1 MAKKRFDV
9 ITELYAEAVKEVTAT
24 PENWMAFLSSACR
37 NYRLPFDEQLLVH
50 VQRPD
55 ATAVLQM
62 EDWNRKF
69 GRWVKRDSK
78 GIAVIDKGAKTMR
91 LKHYFDISD
100 TQEGRYRRLVRPVPL
115 WEVGEKYRQ
124 DVQETLANAF
134 GVSGENL
141 DFVGTIL
148 EAAGNAADDNLAD
161 YLKDILDYRRD
172 SFLEELDEYSVEV
185 QAKSLLSSSIA
196 YMVMVRCGIDTGT
209 YLDTDD
215 FRGVTDFNTPE
226 LVNLFGTATSDV
238 AEMALGEISDTIL
251 KLQKEE
257 KRRNH
262 TFAGGNADRYN
273 EGEKEK
279 NSTSERSFDDERDSI
294 QQAGRLPSAEP
305 YRAGRTG
312 NTPWEVRLTAPEL
325 PEGAALRDILKPA
338 DAREAEP
345 APEGNAGGSAGQ
357 DGADR
362 GGNGEIAGGD
372 GGTESQRPDVVAFDD
387 EQHPAGGGGNRD
399 ERTDLR
405 ITSQEP
411 QAEGVPEAQES
422 EPQAE
427 GGLPTEDKPAE
438 TLEVHDRSSEDS
450 SFPFFGKDE
459 DIKSLLLSTPH
470 LKADKG
476 EIREFFET
484 HEDEKERTEYIKGI
498 FNHEQTEITLEDG
511 RRVGYKTYQNVL
523 HMWEGSYLSRTSQSY
538 FDWGKIAGYFEGMR
552 LLGELKDTMNPLP
565 TVEGQFSLMEDLAE
579 EKTSAFSFSQEIIDT
594 VIKTS
599 ADVKPEKYG
608 IYVYFLKNRTNQQ
621 KADYLKDAYGF
632 VGAYPAITGTGID
645 MLASSEGMRITKD
658 ETEILLKWGKVAKRI
673 DELIAAGRYMTE
685 KEMEYLPEYEKSV
698 LTAEI
703 YHFYTKQPEEVVRP
717 YPYGSEYHA
726 GVKAIRPQIDIP
738 ERVEEILTVMAEVL
752 SNTADYD
759 NRYKFMQK
767 VYRDLTDYRDGKF
780 SLISPI
786 PAETE
791 TPALPEPEPVP
802 GQGGEKAEPE
812 SLAKRLNELYKET
825 DLRGYEA
832 NMEQGESEQETIA
845 QIEKQLLN
853 PDEVGAIL
861 DYLISVQQ
869 ATEPDVAAYQELAG
883 LIGEVQGLPAM
894 HPPYDLQPET
904 VVYIGMEKYEI
915 LSITENMVVLHDL
928 TYPLFTKDMPREE
941 FDRKLRENPANDH
954 LKVKRSMP
962 EPPAENKNTTPLPTE
977 DGQRTDSPNAGKV
990 EIPKETL
997 TAAQRNYR
1005 AVMELAPEVLRGE
1018 TESKSFEAGQSFMP
1032 LTVESVGENRIAI
1045 SHYYTQNGDS
1055 FADPDMEFVFDHE
1068 AKTLNARTFQQDN
1081 LNRFEQVVID
1091 GVVDEALESELNDFA
1106 SQWFKNIREQG
1117 YLPTREEKQLS
1128 ESDVPIGTKLVI
1140 DDRRFS
1146 VDSVD
1151 ILNGTV
1157 SLKDLTFQSG
1167 TGFPVFRSEPIQLVF
1182 DLIQGQEDT
1191 PEKESGA
1198 QADLAPAWEQKKPA
1212 GRVRG
1217 FDLHPEIPKEQRSQY
1232 RITNDELGYGTPK
1245 EKFRANIAAI
1255 QLLKKCEDEDRYATP
1270 DEQEILSKYVGW
1282 GGLSDAFDETKSAW
1296 GYEYLELK
1304 TVLTPE
1310 EYAAARQSTL
1320 TAFYTPPVVI
1330 RAMYQALENMGLR
1343 SGNILEPSCA
1353 VGNFIG
1359 MKPESL
1365 SDCKIY
1371 GVEIDSISGRIAGQL
1386 YQNSTVAV
1394 QGYEEAQLPDSF
1406 FDVAIGNVP
1415 FGQFKLS
1422 DKRYD
1427 RHNFLVHDYF
1437 FAKTLD
1443 KVRPGGVIAFITSSG
1458 TMDKKNPAIR
1468 KYIAQRAELLGA
1480 IRLPNDTFKKNAGT
1494 EVTSDILFLQKRDR
1508 MVETEPDWLY
1518 LDTDEN
1524 GITQNRYFVEHPEM
1538 VLGEMVMESTKYG
1551 MDSTC
1556 RPYGDASLET
1566 LLAGAVENIQ
1576 AEIAEQETDELV
1588 EEEDNSIPADP
1599 SVANFSFTVSDG
1611 KIYYRENSRMKPVDL
1626 SVTGANRVK
1635 GMVAIRDCVRELIAY
1650 QTEGYADTVIEGQ
1663 QRKLNHLYDTFQK
1676 KYGILNARANSMV
1689 FSDDNS
1695 YPLLCSLEI
1704 VAEDGV
1710 HARKADM
1717 FHKRTI
1723 KPHQA
1728 VTKVDTASEA
1738 LSLSLSE
1745 KARVDMDYMCS
1756 LTGKSAEEIEQEL
1769 SGVIFRLPDVA
1780 GGESK
1785 FVSEDEYLS
1794 GNVREKLKEAKL
1806 AAQAS
1811 GVYRSN
1817 VEALEKVQPKD
1828 LTASEIS
1835 VRLGATWIPISDV
1848 SEFMFQLLDTPNY
1861 NRWNIKIH
1869 FSKFTGEWNIEG
1881 KSNDKG
1887 NPKANNAY
1895 GTHRVN
1901 AYKIIEDTL
1910 NLRDTRVYDYIPTED
1925 GKKKA
1930 VLNKEETAIAQGKQD
1945 LIKQAFQDW
1954 IWQNPERRQRLTAY
1968 YNENFN
1974 AIRPREYDGS
1984 HLNFYGMNPEIKL
1997 RQHQK
2002 NGAARI
2008 IYGGNSLLA
2017 YVVGA
2022 GKTYTMVAAAMEC
2035 KRLGLCNKSMIVVPN
2050 HIIEQFAAEWLQLYP
2065 AANLLVAT
2073 KKDFETKN
2081 RKKFCA
2087 RIATS
2092 DIDAV
2097 IIGHSQ
2103 FEKIPLSIERQQRML
2118 EEQIEEIID
2127 GIAEAKL
2134 NGGSRFTI
2142 KQMEKSKKSLQTKL
2156 SKLNDQSRK
2165 DDVVFF
2171 EELGV
2176 DRLFVDEADG
2186 YKNLYLYTKMRNVG
2200 GIAQTEAQKSSD
2212 MFMKCRYLDG
2222 ITGGKGVIF
2231 ATGTPV
2237 SNSMVELY
2245 TMQRYL
2251 QYNTLVRNHLQHF
2264 DAWASTFGETVSA
2277 IELAPE
2283 GSGYRMK
2290 TRFAKFYN
2298 LPELMMMFRE
2308 VADIQTADMLNL
2320 PVPEA
2325 EYKVVAVKP
2334 SEIQKDMVQTLGE
2347 RAERVRNGIVN
2358 PMQDNMLL
2366 ITNDGRKLA
2375 LDQRLTNEMLPD
2387 EPESKVNACVNEVYR
2402 FWEEGKEQK
2411 LTQLLFCD
2419 LSTPK
2424 NDGTFS
2430 VYNDVRDKLIAK
2442 GIPPQEIEFIHDA
2455 NTEVKKKELFS
2466 KVRRGAVRILMGS
2479 TFKMGA
2485 GTNVQ
2490 NLIIASHDLDCPW
2503 RPRDLEQR
2511 GGRTIRQGNQNKK
2524 VFIVRY
2530 VTEGTFDAYMYQMIE
2545 NKQKFISQ
2553 IMTSKSPARTIED
2566 IDEVALS
2573 YAEIKALAT
2582 GNPYIKEKMD
2592 LDIQVSKLQLLK
2604 QSFLSQRYEMEDKV
2618 TKYYPMEIKRQSQ
2631 QILEYQ
2637 QDIEQVKTHTPQDRD
2652 TFPPMQI
2659 NGVTYGEKKEAGQA
2673 IIAACKAMSSP
2684 DPVPLGAYRGLAME
2698 LSYNTFSKDFVISLQ
2713 GKRAHHVT
2721 LGTDIHGNITRL
2733 DNEIEKFGDNLSRC
2747 EERLETL
2754 KAQLENAKIEAVK
2767 EFPKEQELAE
2777 KTARLGELNALLD
2790 MDKKEN
2796 IVLDV
2801 EPEEEET
2808 EPEKGSKDRE
2818 R

>member
-1 MAKKRFDV
+1 MARMKNSRFAHRYV
-9 ITELYAEAVKEVTAT
+9 PPAVFA
-24 PENWMAFLSSACR
+24 PI
-37 NYRLPFDEQLLVH
+37 LLF
-50 VQRPD
+50 
-55 ATAVLQM
+55 VL
-62 EDWNRKF
+62 NF
-69 GRWVKRDSK
+69 
-78 GIAVIDKGAKTMR
+78 
-91 LKHYFDISD
+91 
-100 TQEGRYRRLVRPVPL
+100 VPS
-115 WEVGEKYRQ
+115 Y
-124 DVQETLANAF
+124 
-134 GVSGENL
+134 
-141 DFVGTIL
+141 
-148 EAAGNAADDNLAD
+148 
-161 YLKDILDYRRD
+161 
-172 SFLEELDEYSVEV
+172 
-185 QAKSLLSSSIA
+185 
-196 YMVMVRCGIDTGT
+196 
-209 YLDTDD
+209 
-215 FRGVTDFNTPE
+215 
-226 LVNLFGTATSDV
+226 DV
-238 AEMALGEISDTIL
+238 A
-251 KLQKEE
+251 
-257 KRRNH
+257 
-262 TFAGGNADRYN
+262 
-273 EGEKEK
+273 
-279 NSTSERSFDDERDSI
+279 
-294 QQAGRLPSAEP
+294 P
-305 YRAGRTG
+305 
-312 NTPWEVRLTAPEL
+312 V
-325 PEGAALRDILKPA
+325 
-338 DAREAEP
+338 
-345 APEGNAGGSAGQ
+345 
-357 DGADR
+357 
-362 GGNGEIAGGD
+362 
-372 GGTESQRPDVVAFDD
+372 D

-399 ERTDLR
+399 ERAGLR
-405 ITSQEP
+405 LTSEETEP
-411 QAEGVPEAQES
+411 QAEGEPEEQEP
-422 EPQAE
+422 EPQAD
-427 GGLPTEDKPAE
+427 GKTQAEDKPAE
-438 TLEVHDRSSEDS
+438 TLEWHDRSSEDS
-450 SFPFFGKDE
+450 SLPFFHKDE
-459 DIKSLLLSTPH
+459 DIKSLLLSAPH
-470 LKADKG
+470 LKAGKE
-476 EIREFFET
+476 EIRAFLES
-484 HEDEKERTEYIKGI
+484 HEDKKERTEYIKGI
-498 FNHEQTEITLEDG
+498 FNNEQTEITLEDG

-523 HMWEGSYLSRTSQSY
+523 HMWEGNYASRTSQSY
-538 FDWGKIAGYFEGMR
+538 FDWGVIAGYFEGMR
-552 LLGELKDTMNPLP
+552 ILGELKDRMNPLP
-565 TVEGQFSLMEDLAE
+565 TVEGQLSLLEDLAE

-599 ADVKPEKYG
+599 SDVKPGKYG
-608 IYVYFLKNRTNQQ
+608 IYVYFLKNRTSQQ

-632 VGAYPAITGTGID
+632 VGAYPVIVGTGID
-645 MLASSEGMRITKD
+645 MLASSEGMRITKG

-698 LTAEI
+698 LVAEI
-703 YHFYTKQPEEVVRP
+703 YHFYTKLPEEVVRP
-717 YPYGSEYHA
+717 YPIGAEYHA
-726 GVKAIRPQIDIP
+726 GVKAIRPQIDSP
-738 ERVEEILTVMAEVL
+738 ERVEEILSVMAEVL
-752 SNTADYD
+752 NNTADFD

-767 VYRDLTDYRDGKF
+767 AYRDLADYRDGKF

-791 TPALPEPEPVP
+791 TPPLPETEPP
-802 GQGGEKAEPE
+802 IPLEEDKAEPD
-812 SLAKRLNELYKET
+812 SLAERLNELYKET
-825 DLRGYEA
+825 DLRAYEA
-832 NMEQGESEQETIA
+832 NIEQGESEQETIA
-845 QIEKQLLN
+845 QIEKQLSN
-853 PDEVGAIL
+853 PDEVMAIL

-869 ATEPDVAAYQELAG
+869 ATEPGVEAYQELAG
-883 LIGEVQGLPAM
+883 LIEEVQALPAM
-894 HPPYDLQPET
+894 NPPYDLQPET

-915 LSITENMVVLHDL
+915 LTMTDSMVVLHDL

-954 LKVKRSMP
+954 LKTKRPLP
-962 EPPAENKNTTPLPTE
+962 EPPAEKKNTEPLPAG
-977 DGQRTDSPNAGKV
+977 DGQGTASPNAEKEGK
-990 EIPKETL
+990 
-997 TAAQRNYR
+997 Q
-1005 AVMELAPEVLRGE
+1005 
-1018 TESKSFEAGQSFMP
+1018 F
-1032 LTVESVGENRIAI
+1032 
-1045 SHYYTQNGDS
+1045 
-1055 FADPDMEFVFDHE
+1055 
-1068 AKTLNARTFQQDN
+1068 
-1081 LNRFEQVVID
+1081 
-1091 GVVDEALESELNDFA
+1091 
-1106 SQWFKNIREQG
+1106 
-1117 YLPTREEKQLS
+1117 S
-1128 ESDVPIGTKLVI
+1128 ESDVPIGTEIII
-1140 DDRRFS
+1140 DGRRFS

-1151 ILNGTV
+1151 MEHGTV
-1157 SLKDLTFQSG
+1157 SLKDLTFQIG

-1182 DLIQGQEDT
+1182 DLIQGQKDT
-1191 PEKESGA
+1191 TQKESGEQVDTPQKESSE
-1198 QADLAPAWEQKKPA
+1198 QADLAPAWEKKKPA
-1212 GRVRG
+1212 GRIRG
-1217 FDLHPEIPKEQRSQY
+1217 FDLHPEIPQEQRSQY
-1232 RITNDELGYGTPK
+1232 KITNDELGHGTPK

-1270 DEQEILSKYVGW
+1270 EEQEILSKYVGW
-1282 GGLSDAFDETKSAW
+1282 GGLADAFDETKSAW

-1330 RAMYQALENMGLR
+1330 RAMYQALENMGLK

-1353 VGNFIG
+1353 VGNFMG

-1371 GVEIDSISGRIAGQL
+1371 GVEVDSISGRIAGQL
-1386 YQNSTVAV
+1386 YQKTTVAV
-1394 QGYEEAQLPDSF
+1394 QGYEEAELPDSF
-1406 FDVAIGNVP
+1406 LDVAIGNVP

-1422 DKRYD
+1422 DRRYD
-1427 RHNFLVHDYF
+1427 KNNFLVHDYF

-1518 LDTDEN
+1518 LDVDEN

-1551 MDSTC
+1551 MDSAC
-1556 RPYGDASLET
+1556 RPYEDASLET

-1576 AEIAEQETDELV
+1576 AEIAEYETDELV

-1599 SVANFSFTVSDG
+1599 SVANFSFTVYDG
-1611 KIYYRENSRMKPVDL
+1611 KIYYRENSRMKPVEL
-1626 SVTGANRVK
+1626 SVTAANRVK
-1635 GMVAIRDCVRELIAY
+1635 GMAAIRDCVRELIAY
-1650 QTEGYADTVIEGQ
+1650 QTEGYADTVIEEQ
-1663 QRKLNHLYDTFQK
+1663 QRKLNQLYDAFQK

-1704 VAEDGV
+1704 VAEDGI

-1756 LTGKSAEEIEQEL
+1756 LTGKSAEEIEREL
-1769 SGVIFRLPDVA
+1769 SGVIFRLPNVA
-1780 GGESK
+1780 GGEPE

-1806 AAQAS
+1806 AALAS
-1811 GVYRSN
+1811 EAYQSN

-1895 GTHRVN
+1895 GTHRAN

-2103 FEKIPLSIERQQRML
+2103 FEKVPLSTERQQRML

-2127 GIAEAKL
+2127 GIAEAKC

-2290 TRFAKFYN
+2290 TRFARFYN

-2347 RAERVRNGIVN
+2347 RAERVRNGMVN

-2455 NTEVKKKELFS
+2455 NTEVRKKELFS

-2631 QILEYQ
+2631 WIVEYQ
-2637 QDIEQVKTHTPQDRD
+2637 QDIEQVKAHTPPDRD

-2659 NGVTYGEKKEAGQA
+2659 NGVTYGEKKEAG
-2673 IIAACKAMSSP
+2673 
-2684 DPVPLGAYRGLAME
+2684 R
-2698 LSYNTFSKDFVISLQ
+2698 
-2713 GKRAHHVT
+2713 
-2721 LGTDIHGNITRL
+2721 RL
-2733 DNEIEKFGDNLSRC
+2733 LRP
-2747 EERLETL
+2747 
-2754 KAQLENAKIEAVK
+2754 AK
-2767 EFPKEQELAE
+2767 P
-2777 KTARLGELNALLD
+2777 
-2790 MDKKEN
+2790 
-2796 IVLDV
+2796 
-2801 EPEEEET
+2801 
-2808 EPEKGSKDRE
+2808 
-2818 R
+2818 

>member
-24 PENWMAFLSSACR
+24 PENWMAFLKSACR

-78 GIAVIDKGAKTMR
+78 GIAVIDKNAKTMR

-115 WEVGEKYRQ
+115 WEVGEQYRQ

-134 GVSGENL
+134 GVSGEML
-141 DFVGTIL
+141 DLAGTIL
-148 EAAGNAADDNLAD
+148 EAAGNAADDNIAD
-161 YLKDILDYRRD
+161 YLKDILDYRKD
-172 SFLEELDEYSVEV
+172 SFLEGLDEYSVEV

-196 YMVMVRCGIDTGT
+196 YMVMVRCGIDTET
-209 YLDTDD
+209 YLDKDD
-215 FRGVTDFNTPE
+215 FRNITDFNTPE
-226 LVNLFGTATSDV
+226 LVNIFGTATSDV

-257 KRRNH
+257 KRKNR
-262 TFAGGNADRYN
+262 TFAGENAGRYN

-279 NSTSERSFDDERDSI
+279 NSTSERGFDDERNSL
-294 QQAGRLPSAEP
+294 QQAGRIPSAGHH
-305 YRAGRTG
+305 RAGRTG
-312 NTPWEVRLTAPEL
+312 NTRWEVRLTAPEL
-325 PEGAALRDILKPA
+325 PEGAALRDIPEPA
-338 DAREAEP
+338 DARETEP
-345 APEGNAGGSAGQ
+345 APEGNAGGGAGQ

-362 GGNGEIAGGD
+362 VGDGEIAGGD
-372 GGTESQRPDVVAFDD
+372 GGTESERPDDVAPVD

-399 ERTDLR
+399 ERTGLR
-405 ITSQEP
+405 LTSEEP
-411 QAEGVPEAQES
+411 QTQTEGSLSAEGEPEAQEP
-422 EPQAE
+422 EPQAD
-427 GGLPTEDKPAE
+427 GKMQAEDKLAE
-438 TLEVHDRSSEDS
+438 TLEWHDRSSEDS
-450 SFPFFGKDE
+450 SFPFFHKDE
-459 DIKSLLLSTPH
+459 DIKSLLLSAPH
-470 LKADKG
+470 LKAGKE
-476 EIREFFET
+476 EIRAFFES
-484 HEDEKERTEYIKGI
+484 HEDKKERTEYIKGI
-498 FNHEQTEITLEDG
+498 FNNEQTEVTLEDG
-511 RRVGYKTYQNVL
+511 RIVGYKTYQNVL
-523 HMWEGSYLSRTSQSY
+523 HMWEGNYASRTSQAY
-538 FDWGKIAGYFEGMR
+538 YDWGVIAGYFEGMR
-552 LLGELKDTMNPLP
+552 LLGELKDKMNPLP
-565 TVEGQFSLMEDLAE
+565 TVEGQLSLLGDLAE

-594 VIKTS
+594 VIKSSTY
-599 ADVKPEKYG
+599 VKPGKYG
-608 IYVYFLKNRTNQQ
+608 IYVYFLKDRTNQQ

-632 VGAYPAITGTGID
+632 VGAYPVIAGTGID
-645 MLASSEGMRITKD
+645 MLASSEGMRITKG

-698 LTAEI
+698 LVAEI
-703 YHFYTKQPEEVVRP
+703 YHFYANQPEEVVRP
-717 YPYGSEYHA
+717 YPFGSEYHA
-726 GVKAIRPQIDIP
+726 GMKAIRPQIDSP
-738 ERVEEILTVMAEVL
+738 ERVEEILSVMVEVL
-752 SNTADYD
+752 NNTADFD
-759 NRYKFMQK
+759 HRYKFMQK
-767 VYRDLTDYRDGKF
+767 VYHDLADYRDGKF

-791 TPALPEPEPVP
+791 APPLPEPEPP
-802 GQGGEKAEPE
+802 QPSEGKEAEPD
-812 SLAKRLNELYKET
+812 SLVKRLNELYKET
-825 DLRGYEA
+825 DLRAYEA
-832 NMEQGESEQETIA
+832 NIEQGESEQEVIE
-845 QIEKQLLN
+845 QIEKQLSS
-853 PDEVGAIL
+853 PDEVMVIL

-869 ATEPDVAAYQELAG
+869 ATEPDVEAYQELAG
-883 LIGEVQGLPAM
+883 LIEEVQALPAM
-894 HPPYDLQPET
+894 NPPYDLQPET

-915 LSITENMVVLHDL
+915 LTMTDSMVVLHDL

-954 LKVKRSMP
+954 LKIRRPLP
-962 EPPAENKNTTPLPTE
+962 EPPAEKKNMEPLPAGG
-977 DGQRTDSPNAGKV
+977 GQGTDSPNAEK
-990 EIPKETL
+990 
-997 TAAQRNYR
+997 
-1005 AVMELAPEVLRGE
+1005 
-1018 TESKSFEAGQSFMP
+1018 
-1032 LTVESVGENRIAI
+1032 
-1045 SHYYTQNGDS
+1045 
-1055 FADPDMEFVFDHE
+1055 
-1068 AKTLNARTFQQDN
+1068 
-1081 LNRFEQVVID
+1081 
-1091 GVVDEALESELNDFA
+1091 
-1106 SQWFKNIREQG
+1106 
-1117 YLPTREEKQLS
+1117 EEKQLS
-1128 ESDVPIGTKLVI
+1128 ESDIPIGTEIVI
-1140 DDRRFS
+1140 DDRRFF

-1151 ILNGTV
+1151 MEHGTV

-1167 TGFPVFRSEPIQLVF
+1167 TGFPVFRSDPIQLVF
-1182 DLIQGQEDT
+1182 DLIQGQKDSAQ
-1191 PEKESGA
+1191 KESGVQVDTLEKEGSE
-1198 QADLAPAWEQKKPA
+1198 QADLAPAWEKKKPA
-1212 GRVRG
+1212 GRIRS
-1217 FDLHPEIPKEQRSQY
+1217 FDLHPEIPQEQRSQF
-1232 RITNDELGYGTPK
+1232 RITNDELGHGTPK

-1270 DEQEILSKYVGW
+1270 KEQETLAKYVGW
-1282 GGLSDAFDETKSAW
+1282 GGLADAFDETKSAW

-1330 RAMYQALENMGLR
+1330 RAMYQALENMGLK

-1386 YQNSTVAV
+1386 YQKSTVAV
-1394 QGYEEAQLPDSF
+1394 QGYEEAELPDSF

-1422 DKRYD
+1422 DRRYD
-1427 RHNFLVHDYF
+1427 KNNFLVHDYF

-1518 LDTDEN
+1518 LDVDEN

-1551 MDSTC
+1551 MDSAC
-1556 RPYGDASLET
+1556 RPYEEASLET

-1576 AEIAEQETDELV
+1576 AEIAEYETNELV

-1599 SVANFSFTVSDG
+1599 SVANFSFTVYDG
-1611 KIYYRENSRMKPVDL
+1611 KIYYRENSRMKPVEL
-1626 SVTGANRVK
+1626 SVTAANRVK
-1635 GMVAIRDCVRELIAY
+1635 GMAAIRDCVRELIAY
-1650 QTEGYADTVIEGQ
+1650 QTEGYDDTVIEEQ
-1663 QRKLNHLYDTFQK
+1663 QRKLNQLYDAFQK

-1704 VAEDGV
+1704 VAEDGI

-1756 LTGKSAEEIEQEL
+1756 LTGKNAEEIEREL
-1769 SGVIFRLPDVA
+1769 SGVIFRLPNVA
-1780 GGESK
+1780 GGEPE

-1806 AAQAS
+1806 AALAS
-1811 GVYRSN
+1811 ETYQSN

-1835 VRLGATWIPISDV
+1835 VRLGATWIPISDI

-1861 NRWNIKIH
+1861 SRWNIKIH

-1881 KSNDKG
+1881 KINDKG

-2002 NGAARI
+2002 NGVARI

-2065 AANLLVAT
+2065 AANLLVVT

-2103 FEKIPLSIERQQRML
+2103 FEKIPLSLERQQRML

-2127 GIAEAKL
+2127 GIAEAKR

-2171 EELGV
+2171 EELGI

-2251 QYNTLVRNHLQHF
+2251 QYNTLVQKNLQHF

-2347 RAERVRNGIVN
+2347 RAERVRNGMVN

-2430 VYNDVRDKLIAK
+2430 VYNDVRDKLVAK

-2631 QILEYQ
+2631 WIVEYQ
-2637 QDIEQVKTHTPQDRD
+2637 QDIEQVKEHTPPDRD

-2673 IIAACKAMSSP
+2673 IIAACKAMTSP

-2698 LSYNTFSKDFVISLQ
+2698 LSYSTFSKEFVITLQ
-2713 GKRAHHVT
+2713 GKRAYHVT

-2754 KAQLENAKIEAVK
+2754 KTQLENAKIEAVK

-2796 IVLDV
+2796 IVLDC

>member
-1 MAKKRFDV
+1 MAKKRFDI

-141 DFVGTIL
+141 DFAGTIL

-185 QAKSLLSSSIA
+185 QTKSLLSSSIA

-215 FRGVTDFNTPE
+215 FRGITDFNAPE

-257 KRRNH
+257 KRKER

-273 EGEKEK
+273 ESGKEK

-305 YRAGRTG
+305 HRTGRTG
-312 NTPWEVRLTAPEL
+312 STPWEVRLTAPEL
-325 PEGAALRDILKPA
+325 PEGAALRDIPKPA

-362 GGNGEIAGGD
+362 SGDGEVAGGD
-372 GGTESQRPDVVAFDD
+372 GGTESQRPDVVAFND

-427 GGLPTEDKPAE
+427 GGLPTENMPAE

-450 SFPFFGKDE
+450 SFPFFHKDE

-484 HEDEKERTEYIKGI
+484 HEDKKERTEYIKGI

-565 TVEGQFSLMEDLAE
+565 TVGGQLSLLEDLAE

-599 ADVKPEKYG
+599 ADVKPGKYG

-698 LTAEI
+698 LTAGI
-703 YHFYTKQPEEVVRP
+703 YHFYMKQPEEVVRP
-717 YPYGSEYHA
+717 YPYGAEYHA
-726 GVKAIRPQIDIP
+726 GVKAIRPQLDSP

-752 SNTADYD
+752 SNIADYD
-759 NRYKFMQK
+759 KRYKFMQK

-780 SLISPI
+780 SLISPT

-791 TPALPEPEPVP
+791 TPALPEPEPEPEPVP

-812 SLAKRLNELYKET
+812 SLAERLNKLYKET

-883 LIGEVQGLPAM
+883 LIREVQGLPAM

-915 LSITENMVVLHDL
+915 LSITDNMVVLHDL

-954 LKVKRSMP
+954 LRVKRSLP
-962 EPPAENKNTTPLPTE
+962 EPPAENKNTNPLPTE
-977 DGQRTDSPNAGKV
+977 DGQGTDSPNAGKE
-990 EIPKETL
+990 EIPEKDL

-1018 TESKSFEAGQSFMP
+1018 MESKSFEAGQSFMP

-1128 ESDVPIGTKLVI
+1128 ESDIPIET
-1140 DDRRFS
+1140 
-1146 VDSVD
+1146 
-1151 ILNGTV
+1151 
-1157 SLKDLTFQSG
+1157 
-1167 TGFPVFRSEPIQLVF
+1167 
-1182 DLIQGQEDT
+1182 
-1191 PEKESGA
+1191 EKESGA
-1198 QADLAPAWEQKKPA
+1198 QADLAPAWEKKKPA
-1212 GRVRG
+1212 GRIRG

-1330 RAMYQALENMGLR
+1330 RAMYQALENMGLK

-1365 SDCKIY
+1365 SDCKVY

-1386 YQNSTVAV
+1386 YQKSTVAV
-1394 QGYEEAQLPDSF
+1394 QGYEEAELPDSF

-1422 DKRYD
+1422 DRRYD
-1427 RHNFLVHDYF
+1427 KNNFLVHDYF

-1599 SVANFSFTVSDG
+1599 SVANFSFTVFDG
-1611 KIYYRENSRMKPVDL
+1611 KIYYRENSRMKPVEL

-1663 QRKLNHLYDTFQK
+1663 QRKLNQLYDTFQK

-1780 GGESK
+1780 GGEPK

-1811 GVYRSN
+1811 EAYQSN
-1817 VEALEKVQPKD
+1817 VAALEKVQPKD

-1954 IWQNPERRQRLTAY
+1954 IWQNPERRQRLTAF

-2103 FEKIPLSIERQQRML
+2103 FEKVPLSIERQQRML

-2127 GIAEAKL
+2127 GIAEAKH

-2142 KQMEKSKKSLQTKL
+2142 KQMEKTKKSLQTKL

-2171 EELGV
+2171 EELGI

-2251 QYNTLVRNHLQHF
+2251 QYNTLVKNHLQHF

-2347 RAERVRNGIVN
+2347 RAERVRNGMVN

-2631 QILEYQ
+2631 QIVEYQ
-2637 QDIEQVKTHTPQDRD
+2637 QDIEQVKAHTPPDRD

-2698 LSYNTFSKDFVISLQ
+2698 LSYSTFSKDFVITLQ

>member
-1 MAKKRFDV
+1 LAKKRFDV

-141 DFVGTIL
+141 DFAGTIL

-185 QAKSLLSSSIA
+185 LSKSLLSNSIA

-215 FRGVTDFNTPE
+215 FRGITDFNTPE

-257 KRRNH
+257 KRRER

-273 EGEKEK
+273 ESGKEK

-305 YRAGRTG
+305 HRAGRTG
-312 NTPWEVRLTAPEL
+312 STPWEVRLTAPEL

-422 EPQAE
+422 EPQAD

-470 LKADKG
+470 LKADKE
-476 EIREFFET
+476 EIREFFEV
-484 HEDEKERTEYIKGI
+484 HEDKKERTEYIKGI

-538 FDWGKIAGYFEGMR
+538 FDWGVIAGYFEGMR

-565 TVEGQFSLMEDLAE
+565 TVGGQLSLLEDLAE
-579 EKTSAFSFSQEIIDT
+579 EKTSAFSFSQEIIDA
-594 VIKTS
+594 VIKS
-599 ADVKPEKYG
+599 GSRVESGKYR
-608 IYVYFLKNRTNQQ
+608 IYSYFLKKHTNQE
-621 KADYLKDAYGF
+621 KADFLKKEYGF
-632 VGAYPAITGTGID
+632 VGAYPVIIGTGID
-645 MLASSEGMRITKD
+645 MLASGKGIQITKN
-658 ETEILLKWGKVAKRI
+658 ETQLLLNWGKVAKRI

-685 KEMEYLPEYEKSV
+685 KEMEYLPEYEKAV
-698 LTAEI
+698 LVAEI
-703 YHFYTKQPEEVVRP
+703 YHFYTNQPEEVVRP
-717 YPYGSEYHA
+717 YPIGSDYYA
-726 GVKAIRPQIDIP
+726 GVKAVRPQLDSP

-752 SNTADYD
+752 SNTADFD
-759 NRYKFMQK
+759 RHYKFMQR
-767 VYRDLTDYRDGKF
+767 VYRDLTDYRDGKY
-780 SLISPI
+780 SLFSPI

-791 TPALPEPEPVP
+791 TPSLPEPKPEPEPVP

-812 SLAKRLNELYKET
+812 SLAERLNELYKET

-869 ATEPDVAAYQELAG
+869 ATEPDVVAYQELAG
-883 LIGEVQGLPAM
+883 LIEEVQGLPAM

-915 LSITENMVVLHDL
+915 LSITDNMVVLHDL

-954 LKVKRSMP
+954 LKVKRPLP
-962 EPPAENKNTTPLPTE
+962 EPPAENKNTNPLPTE
-977 DGQRTDSPNAGKV
+977 DGQGTDSPNAGKE
-990 EIPKETL
+990 EIPEKDL

-1081 LNRFEQVVID
+1081 LNRFEQVVTD
-1091 GVVDEALESELNDFA
+1091 GIVDKALESELNDFA

-1117 YLPTREEKQLS
+1117 YLPTREDKQLS
-1128 ESDVPIGTKLVI
+1128 ESDVPIGTELVI

-1146 VDSVD
+1146 IDSVD

-1212 GRVRG
+1212 GRIRG

-1371 GVEIDSISGRIAGQL
+1371 GVEVDSISGRIAGQL

-1556 RPYGDASLET
+1556 RPYEDASLET

-1599 SVANFSFTVSDG
+1599 SVANFSFTIYDG
-1611 KIYYRENSRMKPVDL
+1611 KIYYRENSRMKPVEL

-1780 GGESK
+1780 GGEPK

-1811 GVYRSN
+1811 GVYQSN

-1954 IWQNPERRQRLTAY
+1954 IWQNPERRQRLTAF

-2118 EEQIEEIID
+2118 EEQIDEIID
-2127 GIAEAKL
+2127 GIAEAKR

-2231 ATGTPV
+2231 ATGTPK
-2237 SNSMVELY
+2237 
-2245 TMQRYL
+2245 
-2251 QYNTLVRNHLQHF
+2251 
-2264 DAWASTFGETVSA
+2264 G
-2277 IELAPE
+2277 
-2283 GSGYRMK
+2283 
-2290 TRFAKFYN
+2290 
-2298 LPELMMMFRE
+2298 
-2308 VADIQTADMLNL
+2308 
-2320 PVPEA
+2320 
-2325 EYKVVAVKP
+2325 
-2334 SEIQKDMVQTLGE
+2334 
-2347 RAERVRNGIVN
+2347 
-2358 PMQDNMLL
+2358 
-2366 ITNDGRKLA
+2366 
-2375 LDQRLTNEMLPD
+2375 
-2387 EPESKVNACVNEVYR
+2387 
-2402 FWEEGKEQK
+2402 
-2411 LTQLLFCD
+2411 
-2419 LSTPK
+2419 TP
-2424 NDGTFS
+2424 
-2430 VYNDVRDKLIAK
+2430 
-2442 GIPPQEIEFIHDA
+2442 
-2455 NTEVKKKELFS
+2455 
-2466 KVRRGAVRILMGS
+2466 
-2479 TFKMGA
+2479 
-2485 GTNVQ
+2485 
-2490 NLIIASHDLDCPW
+2490 
-2503 RPRDLEQR
+2503 
-2511 GGRTIRQGNQNKK
+2511 
-2524 VFIVRY
+2524 
-2530 VTEGTFDAYMYQMIE
+2530 
-2545 NKQKFISQ
+2545 
-2553 IMTSKSPARTIED
+2553 
-2566 IDEVALS
+2566 
-2573 YAEIKALAT
+2573 
-2582 GNPYIKEKMD
+2582 
-2592 LDIQVSKLQLLK
+2592 
-2604 QSFLSQRYEMEDKV
+2604 
-2618 TKYYPMEIKRQSQ
+2618 
-2631 QILEYQ
+2631 
-2637 QDIEQVKTHTPQDRD
+2637 
-2652 TFPPMQI
+2652 
-2659 NGVTYGEKKEAGQA
+2659 
-2673 IIAACKAMSSP
+2673 
-2684 DPVPLGAYRGLAME
+2684 
-2698 LSYNTFSKDFVISLQ
+2698 
-2713 GKRAHHVT
+2713 
-2721 LGTDIHGNITRL
+2721 
-2733 DNEIEKFGDNLSRC
+2733 
-2747 EERLETL
+2747 
-2754 KAQLENAKIEAVK
+2754 
-2767 EFPKEQELAE
+2767 
-2777 KTARLGELNALLD
+2777 
-2790 MDKKEN
+2790 
-2796 IVLDV
+2796 
-2801 EPEEEET
+2801 
-2808 EPEKGSKDRE
+2808 
-2818 R
+2818 

>member
-78 GIAVIDKGAKTMR
+78 GIAVIDKNAKTMR

-115 WEVGEKYRQ
+115 WEVGEQYRQ

-134 GVSGENL
+134 GVSGEML
-141 DFVGTIL
+141 DLAGTIL
-148 EAAGNAADDNLAD
+148 EAAGNAADDNIAD
-161 YLKDILDYRRD
+161 YLKDILDYRKD
-172 SFLEELDEYSVEV
+172 SFLEGLDEYSVEV

-196 YMVMVRCGIDTGT
+196 YMVMVRCGIDTET
-209 YLDTDD
+209 YLDKDD
-215 FRGVTDFNTPE
+215 FRNITDFNTPE

-257 KRRNH
+257 KRKNR
-262 TFAGGNADRYN
+262 TFAGENAGRYN

-279 NSTSERSFDDERDSI
+279 NSTSERGFDDERNSI
-294 QQAGRLPSAEP
+294 QQAGRIPSAGHHST
-305 YRAGRTG
+305 GRTG
-312 NTPWEVRLTAPEL
+312 NTRWEVRLTAPEL
-325 PEGAALRDILKPA
+325 PEGTALRDIPKPA

-345 APEGNAGGSAGQ
+345 APERNAGGGAGQ

-362 GGNGEIAGGD
+362 VGDGKVAGGD
-372 GGTESQRPDVVAFDD
+372 GGTEGERPDDVAPVD

-399 ERTDLR
+399 ERTGLR
-405 ITSQEP
+405 LTSEEPEP
-411 QAEGVPEAQES
+411 QADGEM
-422 EPQAE
+422 QA
-427 GGLPTEDKPAE
+427 EDKPAE
-438 TLEVHDRSSEDS
+438 TLEWHDRSSEDS
-450 SFPFFGKDE
+450 SFPFFHKDE
-459 DIKSLLLSTPH
+459 DIKSLLLSAPH
-470 LKADKG
+470 LKADKE
-476 EIREFFET
+476 EIRAFFES
-484 HEDEKERTEYIKGI
+484 HEDKKEQTEYIKGI
-498 FNHEQTEITLEDG
+498 FNNEQTEITLEDG
-511 RRVGYKTYQNVL
+511 RIVGYKTYQNVL
-523 HMWEGSYLSRTSQSY
+523 HMWEGNYSSRTSQAY
-538 FDWGKIAGYFEGMR
+538 YDWGVIAGYFEGMR
-552 LLGELKDTMNPLP
+552 ILGELKDRMNPLP
-565 TVEGQFSLMEDLAE
+565 TVEGQLSLLEDLAE

-594 VIKTS
+594 VIKSSTY
-599 ADVKPEKYG
+599 VKPGKYG
-608 IYVYFLKNRTNQQ
+608 IYVYFLKDRTNQQ

-632 VGAYPAITGTGID
+632 VGAYPVITGTGID
-645 MLASSEGMRITKD
+645 MLASSEGMRITKG

-698 LTAEI
+698 LVAEI
-703 YHFYTKQPEEVVRP
+703 YHFYRNQPEEVVRP
-717 YPYGSEYHA
+717 YPFGSEYHA
-726 GVKAIRPQIDIP
+726 GVKAIRPQIDSP
-738 ERVEEILTVMAEVL
+738 ERVEEILSVMAEVL
-752 SNTADYD
+752 NNTADFD
-759 NRYKFMQK
+759 HRYKFMQK
-767 VYRDLTDYRDGKF
+767 VYHDLADYRDGKF

-791 TPALPEPEPVP
+791 TPPLPEPEPP
-802 GQGGEKAEPE
+802 QPSEGKAVEPD

-825 DLRGYEA
+825 DLRAYEA
-832 NMEQGESEQETIA
+832 NIEQGESEQEVIE
-845 QIEKQLLN
+845 QIEKQLSS
-853 PDEVGAIL
+853 PDEVMAIL

-869 ATEPDVAAYQELAG
+869 ATEPDVEAYQELAG
-883 LIGEVQGLPAM
+883 LIEEVQALPAM
-894 HPPYDLQPET
+894 NPPYDLQPET

-915 LSITENMVVLHDL
+915 LTMTDSMVVLHDL

-954 LKVKRSMP
+954 LKLKRPLP
-962 EPPAENKNTTPLPTE
+962 EPPAEKKNMEPLPAGG
-977 DGQRTDSPNAGKV
+977 GQGTASPN
-990 EIPKETL
+990 EEKEDISEESL
-997 TAAQRNYR
+997 TVAQRNYR

-1032 LTVESVGENRIAI
+1032 LTVETIGENRIAI

-1055 FADPDMEFVFDHE
+1055 LADPDMEFVFDHE
-1068 AKTLNARTFQQDN
+1068 EKTLNARTFQQDN
-1081 LNRFEQVVID
+1081 LNRYDEVVTD

-1106 SQWFKNIREQG
+1106 SQWFRNIREQG
-1117 YLPTREEKQLS
+1117 YTPTRE
-1128 ESDVPIGTKLVI
+1128 D
-1140 DDRRFS
+1140 
-1146 VDSVD
+1146 
-1151 ILNGTV
+1151 
-1157 SLKDLTFQSG
+1157 
-1167 TGFPVFRSEPIQLVF
+1167 F
-1182 DLIQGQEDT
+1182 DLIQEQTDT
-1191 PEKESGA
+1191 PEKESGE
-1198 QADLAPAWEQKKPA
+1198 QADLAPAWEKKKPA
-1212 GRVRG
+1212 GRIRG
-1217 FDLHPEIPKEQRSQY
+1217 FDLHPEIPQEQRSQY
-1232 RITNDELGYGTPK
+1232 KITNDELGHGTPK

-1270 DEQEILSKYVGW
+1270 EEQEILSGYVGW
-1282 GGLSDAFDETKSAW
+1282 GGLADAFDETKSAW

-1330 RAMYQALENMGLR
+1330 RAMYQALENMGLK

-1353 VGNFIG
+1353 VGNFMG

-1371 GVEIDSISGRIAGQL
+1371 GVEVDSISGRIAGQL
-1386 YQNSTVAV
+1386 YQKSTVAV
-1394 QGYEEAQLPDSF
+1394 QGYEEAELPDSF

-1422 DKRYD
+1422 DRRYD
-1427 RHNFLVHDYF
+1427 KNNFLVHDYF

-1468 KYIAQRAELLGA
+1468 RYIAQRAELLGA

-1508 MVETEPDWLY
+1508 MVEAEPDWLY

-1524 GITQNRYFVEHPEM
+1524 SVTQNRYFVEHPEM
-1538 VLGEMVMESTKYG
+1538 VLGEMVMESTQYG

-1556 RPYGDASLET
+1556 RPYENMSLES
-1566 LLAGAVENIQ
+1566 LLAEAVENIQ
-1576 AEIAEQETDELV
+1576 AEIAEHETDELV
-1588 EEEDNSIPADP
+1588 EEEDHSIPADP
-1599 SVANFSFTVSDG
+1599 SVANFSFTVYDG
-1611 KIYYRENSRMKPVDL
+1611 KIYYRENSRMKPVEL
-1626 SVTGANRVK
+1626 SVTAANRVK

-1663 QRKLNHLYDTFQK
+1663 QRKLNQLYDTFQK

-1704 VAEDGV
+1704 VAEDGI

-1756 LTGKSAEEIEQEL
+1756 LTGKNAEEIEREL
-1769 SGVIFRLPDVA
+1769 SGVIFRLPNVA
-1780 GGESK
+1780 GGEPE

-1806 AAQAS
+1806 AAAAS
-1811 GVYRSN
+1811 GVYKTN
-1817 VEALEKVQPKD
+1817 VEALERVQPKD

-1861 NRWNIKIH
+1861 SRWNIKIH

-2118 EEQIEEIID
+2118 EEQIDEIID
-2127 GIAEAKL
+2127 GIAEAKH

-2142 KQMEKSKKSLQTKL
+2142 KQMEKSKKSLQAKL

-2171 EELGV
+2171 EELGI

-2222 ITGGKGVIF
+2222 VTGGKGVIF

-2251 QYNTLVRNHLQHF
+2251 QYNTLVRKNLQHF

-2347 RAERVRNGIVN
+2347 RAERVRNGMVN

-2618 TKYYPMEIKRQSQ
+2618 TKHYPMEIKRHSQ
-2631 QILEYQ
+2631 WIVEYQ
-2637 QDIEQVKTHTPQDRD
+2637 QDIEQVKAHTPPDRD

-2673 IIAACKAMSSP
+2673 IIAACKAMTSP

-2698 LSYNTFSKDFVISLQ
+2698 LSYSTFSKEFVITLQ
-2713 GKRAHHVT
+2713 GKRTYHVT

-2796 IVLDV
+2796 IVLDC